1 MLGVFSLPEPVT
13 FRPGFLWGS
22 ATAGHQIEGGN
33 IHSHKY
39 RMELDGKF
47 PECSGKACNFR
58 ELYRQDIDLLAE
70 LGHQAFRLSLE
81 WPRIE
86 PAPGVHDEAE
96 MKWYLQV
103 LELLKEKK
111 IRICATLMHLSHP
124 QWFEEMG
131 EFHRRENVDYFLR
144 HLEYLVPQVAPYAD
158 SWIVLNEFNGSED
171 PRCVERKV
179 NCLVAHAR
187 AAELIWDDPLLGIL
201 YDDYKRRD
209 PEFDLNL
216 LERYEEMLCK
226 LLPYQE
232 DAAAGDFEHIVNALE
247 LLIRKLELRGA
258 LEAAYDQDDRIA
270 LRQIAV
276 SMVPATIAAM
286 QEFDASFRRQW
297 LDCGKVFGLEVIQR
311 RNAGLIARLEETALR
326 IREYLDDRISAIDE
340 LDARPSGTGIVN
352 ICGTVNS
359 VVSGSRLV

>member
-111 IRICATLMHLSHP
+111 IRICVTLMHLSHP
-124 QWFEEMG
+124 QWFEEKG
-131 EFHRRENVDYFLR
+131 EFHRRENVDFFIR
-144 HLEYLVPQVAPYAD
+144 HLEYLVPKIAPYVD

-171 PRCVERKV
+171 PCCVERKV
-179 NCLVAHAR
+179 NCLIAHAR
-187 AAELIWDDPLLGIL
+187 AAALTVV
-201 YDDYKRRD
+201 
-209 PEFDLNL
+209 
-216 LERYEEMLCK
+216 
-226 LLPYQE
+226 Q
-232 DAAAGDFEHIVNALE
+232 AAAVKG
-247 LLIRKLELRGA
+247 RWT
-258 LEAAYDQDDRIA
+258 Q
-270 LRQIAV
+270 
-276 SMVPATIAAM
+276 
-286 QEFDASFRRQW
+286 RRQ
-297 LDCGKVFGLEVIQR
+297 
-311 RNAGLIARLEETALR
+311 R
-326 IREYLDDRISAIDE
+326 I
-340 LDARPSGTGIVN
+340 
-352 ICGTVNS
+352 
-359 VVSGSRLV
+359 